1 MHLMVHLHD
10 NREQNMLS
18 VIYSY
23 FEVLKCGNSVQKRPN
38 DSRRRMC
45 SHKIITLCWQP
56 GFLHKII
63 TSLHIWIFYCRLL
76 SRENIFVHMWQLFCY
91 FTCKQI
97 IIRRVQDDY
106 IVGTCVC
113 LNDFTFYFMSDQIL
127 ILCTQ
132 LSRRKRF
139 NYLCSRGISVRHRN
153 CFKI

>member
-1 MHLMVHLHD
+1 MVHLHD

-91 FTCKQI
+91 FH
-97 IIRRVQDDY
+97 VQTNY
-106 IVGTCVC
+106 YQASTRWLYCGNVCVSIC
-113 LNDFTFYFMSDQIL
+113 TEMIL
-127 ILCTQ
+127 HFILCLTKF
-132 LSRRKRF
+132 SFCAR
-139 NYLCSRGISVRHRN
+139 NYLVGKGLTISVVEE
-153 CFKI
+153 